1 MIKSVK
7 KFFAPLR
14 IVKNKVFLLVFLNG
28 FLLALLV
35 YFYTEDN
42 YEKQLFKALSE
53 LVRKNT
59 TSGNTD
65 SLLVQSLH
73 LTYNLEQSRQNIFKG
88 TEISSIKSE
97 VIRPVTFDLMT
108 GVGACGSYSFVLARL
123 LNELNIET
131 RFAQMK
137 VGNDY
142 GGHIIIEAFSN
153 GRWVVMDASY
163 DMMFKKSDGSFANFK
178 EVHDNWEVF
187 KLQVP
192 ANYDMSYNYAAVRYT
207 NWNKIPVVLPA
218 LKKVIAVTKGQQAA
232 DEFSLR
238 NLVIRKFNLL
248 FKITFVIYLLACYI
262 LVRTYRRQA
271 IEIENFRLSMH
282 FAKKSMKMQAA
293 TV

>member
-28 FLLALLV
+28 FLLALLI

-42 YEKQLFKALSE
+42 YEKQLFKALGT

-59 TSGNTD
+59 TSTNTD

-73 LTYNLEQSRQNIFKG
+73 LTYALEQSRQNIFKG
-88 TEISSIKSE
+88 SEISSIKSE

-137 VGNDY
+137 VGNDF

-163 DMMFKKSDGSFANFK
+163 DLMFKTEDGHFADFK
-178 EVHDNWEVF
+178 EVHGNWQAYQQ
-187 KLQVP
+187 QVP
-192 ANYDMSYNYAAVRYT
+192 ANYDMTYSYDAVRYT
-207 NWNKIPVVLPA
+207 NWEKIPVVLPA
-218 LKKVIAVTKGQQAA
+218 LKKVIAVAKGQQVA

-248 FKITFVIYLLACYI
+248 FKITFGVYLLACFF
-262 LVRTYRRQA
+262 LVRTYKRQA
-271 IEIENFRLSMH
+271 IEIENFRMSLH

-293 TV
+293 AV